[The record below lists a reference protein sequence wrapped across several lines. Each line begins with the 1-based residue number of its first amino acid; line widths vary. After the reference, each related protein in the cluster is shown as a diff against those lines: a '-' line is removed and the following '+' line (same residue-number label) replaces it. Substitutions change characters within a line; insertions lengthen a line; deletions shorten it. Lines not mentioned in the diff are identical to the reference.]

1 VVSVQAT
8 SNGRAADD
16 TNAGLMWFTEECM
29 TNGAPLES
37 YAEHAERIGDR
48 ELAAFFR
55 RALEV
60 SDHLRPGDRR
70 RWARRGRTD
79 RRRR

>member
-1 VVSVQAT
+1 MELHHIRDAETQ
-8 SNGRAADD
+8 DE
-16 TNAGLMWFTEECM
+16 TNAGLMWFSQECM

-37 YAEHAERIGDR
+37 YIAHAERIGDR
-48 ELAAFFR
+48 EMAAFFR
-55 RALEV
+55 RALAV
-60 SDHLRPGDRR
+60 CHDVRPGDRR

>member
-1 VVSVQAT
+1 MSVQEMT
-8 SNGRAADD
+8 NGRPGEE
-16 TNAGLMWFTEECM
+16 TNADLMWFTQECM

-37 YAEHAERIGDR
+37 YVEHAERIGDP

-60 SDHLRPGDRR
+60 SHRVRPGDRR

-79 RRRR
+79 RRRH